1 MNRYSN
7 YTPSAYSP
15 MTMQEIMMVPLAKR
29 EQHNKAQQ
37 EISAQQAELD
47 KINALPV
54 HTEEAKQR
62 KDYLISRIDA
72 LSSDLANKGFNNV
85 TTNNILKLNREVK
98 DEFSPQGR
106 LGQIN
111 NAYSTYFKNYE
122 DFKKSN
128 EDKKWSQREENLNWG
143 DHAKNY
149 QGYDEQGNIVNIGSL
164 SAPEKV
170 TIENKWKELS
180 AIIGDAKI
188 AEEVLKGGAKIVPG
202 PNGSVITV
210 TTKNGGK
217 RSYNN
222 PQIVSALNQIHNELN
237 DPTSGLSQSRIY
249 AGQTVESALNEAR
262 NLALSKI
269 NNSFGKT
276 HTTDMDISGYKNSL
290 DLQNEIGGV
299 GIVDTEET
307 PLHNTDSYGQN
318 KSKLFS
324 FENRIKKGESLTDDE
339 KEQYIL
345 AKGMQYNYDEAVKDG
360 NIGDKLTTPDGKT
373 LGVHYAT
380 ELGIP
385 GKSVKFKYVADLYE
399 KAKTQFLSKFK
410 KGTKEYEIA
419 QARVNNDLGR
429 ISQEIGSYGGAS
441 AKSKELEKV
450 DAVFSRIVGKKQ
462 KIYHSFKNDIF
473 NKTNSYSNFYNVVTS
488 DSESKTGKK
497 FSILSNILSDAVKS
511 PSAENTVGN
520 ISAVTDSEGNTHRLA
535 NMKDV
540 STTRKNIVK
549 VMRSAKEIKPVSF
562 SDNDG
567 GFPAIKL
574 MITPNSDDTSSGEI
588 MDSNSVGDGKITNA
602 EVGNGKPFE
611 VVLRLGDFSNIQN
624 SKNKY
629 GTNSAAIEMLKTMIQ
644 TGDEQT
650 KTFAIKALQRIQ
662 QMNKI

>member
-15 MTMQEIMMVPLAKR
+15 MTMQEIMIVPLAKR

-62 KDYLISRIDA
+62 KNYLISRIDA
-72 LSSDLANKGFNNV
+72 LSSDLANQGFNNV
-85 TTNNILKLNREVK
+85 TTNNILKLNREVR

-128 EDKKWSQREENLNWG
+128 EDKKWSQQELNLNWNK
-143 DHAKNY
+143 HLNNY
-149 QGYDEQGNIVNIGSL
+149 KGYDEQGNIISIDSL
-164 SAPEKV
+164 SAPDKV

-180 AIIGDAKI
+180 AIMGDSKIARDILTGDAQL
-188 AEEVLKGGAKIVPG
+188 VSG
-202 PNGSVITV
+202 PNGSLVTI
-210 TTKNGGK
+210 TTKDGK
-217 RSYNN
+217 KVSYNN
-222 PQIVSALNQIHNELN
+222 PQVVSALNQIHNELN

-249 AGQTVESALNEAR
+249 AGQTVENALNEAK

-269 NNSFGKT
+269 DTSFGQ
-276 HTTDMDISGYKNSL
+276 TTTVDKDVSGYKNTL

-318 KSKLFS
+318 KIKLSS
-324 FENRIKKGESLTDDE
+324 FENKIKQGKPLTDDE
-339 KEQYIL
+339 KEQYVL
-345 AKGMQYNYDEAVKDG
+345 AKGMQYNYNEAIKDG
-360 NIGDKLTTPDGKT
+360 SIGDKLTKNGKT

-385 GKSVKFKYVADLYE
+385 GKSVKFKYVSDLYD
-399 KAKTQFLSKFK
+399 KSKNLFLSKFK

-419 QARVNNDLGR
+419 QARINNDLGR
-429 ISQEIGSYGGAS
+429 ISQEVGSYAGAS

-511 PSAENTVGN
+511 HSAENTVGN

-540 STTRKNIVK
+540 STTRRNIIK

-574 MITPNSDDTSSGEI
+574 MITPNTDDTSSETI
-588 MDSNSVGDGKITNA
+588 KDSQKLGDGFFGNA
-602 EVGNGKPFE
+602 EIGNGKPFE

-629 GTNSAAIEMLKTMIQ
+629 GTNSAAIEILKTMIQ
-644 TGDEQT
+644 TGDAQT
-650 KTFAIKALQRIQ
+650 KTFAIKALERIQ